1 MTARIRPDGEGYAAA
16 VPDSRD
22 RALEAAQLD
31 RVEFVIGKINGEQR
45 RIDQAQAG
53 GRVVISRSIELPEHV
68 IGLFHLQRLFGDTL
82 DMVVRIGRTC
92 ECAIQTRGAIDHQAE
107 KVPRQPETCRLL
119 GRGGSP
125 FPVAQSDDLHE
136 QPTPEQVSTVDAF
149 WKARYG

>member
-16 VPDSRD
+16 APDLRD

-31 RVEFVIGKINGEQR
+31 RVEFVIGKINGKQR

-68 IGLFHLQRLFGDTL
+68 IGLFHLQRLFGDTP

-92 ECAIQTRGAIDHQAE
+92 ECATQTDLRQFRPEWGAQIVDMIDSGVAFSRKRGA
-107 KVPRQPETCRLL
+107 T
-119 GRGGSP
+119 
-125 FPVAQSDDLHE
+125 
-136 QPTPEQVSTVDAF
+136 
-149 WKARYG
+149 